1 MKSFVV
7 KTKDALTREDTGQP
21 QRRCCRLAELTGLLL
36 TCGAVTLVGG
46 EGLCLTLRTEHPGVA
61 RRAVRLLRAE
71 FSASPA
77 IRIVRA
83 SRLGGRT
90 AFEIRLDGQ
99 ESARAMGACSVS
111 PLERNIPRHCMLRK
125 CCRGAFLR
133 GAFLGCGTLMAPE
146 RGYLLEF
153 VLADERTAQSL
164 ARFLQAFYALR
175 AGVNARKGSWVVY
188 LKGGEAILSVLSLIG
203 ANAAILE
210 MENVRILRQ
219 ARNEANRA
227 ANCDAANIAKM
238 LGAADRHMQAIA
250 LLERTLG
257 LDALPDTLREIAV
270 ERKLHPDASLE
281 ALGQMLEPP
290 VGKSGVYHRLR
301 RLEALAR
308 SIAKKEEESL

>member
-1 MKSFVV
+1 
-7 KTKDALTREDTGQP
+7 
-21 QRRCCRLAELTGLLL
+21 
-36 TCGAVTLVGG
+36 
-46 EGLCLTLRTEHPGVA
+46 
-61 RRAVRLLRAE
+61 
-71 FSASPA
+71 
-77 IRIVRA
+77 
-83 SRLGGRT
+83 
-90 AFEIRLDGQ
+90 
-99 ESARAMGACSVS
+99 
-111 PLERNIPRHCMLRK
+111 
-125 CCRGAFLR
+125 
-133 GAFLGCGTLMAPE
+133 
-146 RGYLLEF
+146 
-153 VLADERTAQSL
+153 
-164 ARFLQAFYALR
+164 
-175 AGVNARKGSWVVY
+175 
-188 LKGGEAILSVLSLIG
+188 
-203 ANAAILE
+203 

>member
-1 MKSFVV
+1 M
-7 KTKDALTREDTGQP
+7 
-21 QRRCCRLAELTGLLL
+21 
-36 TCGAVTLVGG
+36 
-46 EGLCLTLRTEHPGVA
+46 
-61 RRAVRLLRAE
+61 
-71 FSASPA
+71 
-77 IRIVRA
+77 
-83 SRLGGRT
+83 
-90 AFEIRLDGQ
+90 
-99 ESARAMGACSVS
+99 CS
-111 PLERNIPRHCMLRK
+111 
-125 CCRGAFLR
+125 
-133 GAFLGCGTLMAPE
+133 
-146 RGYLLEF
+146 
-153 VLADERTAQSL
+153 ADERTAQSL

-281 ALGQMLEPP
+281 ALGPD
-290 VGKSGVYHRLR
+290 VGTAGRQVR
-301 RLEALAR
+301 RV
-308 SIAKKEEESL
+308 S